1 MQLLELKF
9 SGAKSVGKIA
19 EQLGYEIVSLNLKNA
34 DINTDIL
41 NLDYTLYQPHH
52 FDVVWASPPCTE
64 YSEPKQ
70 PESGTL
76 LYLINEIVMKALGIN
91 EYLKN
96 KPNLFHN
103 GKFSNWISKKLSV
116 YLRNS
121 FQRYWLL

>member
-41 NLDYTLYQPHH
+41 NLDYTLYQPRH
-52 FDVVWASPPCTE
+52 FDVVWASRPCTE
-64 YSEPKQ
+64 YSEPKK
-70 PESGTL
+70 PESATL

-91 EYLKN
+91 EYLKIN
-96 KPNLFHN
+96 QTYFILEN
-103 GKFSNWISKKLSV
+103 
-116 YLRNS
+116 
-121 FQRYWLL
+121 FQTGFLKS

>member
-41 NLDYTLYQPHH
+41 NLDYTLYQPRH
-52 FDVVWASPPCTE
+52 FDVVWASRPCTE
-64 YSEPKQ
+64 DSEPKKT
-70 PESGTL
+70 ESATL

-91 EYLKN
+91 EYLKIN
-96 KPNLFHN
+96 QTYFILEN
-103 GKFSNWISKKLSV
+103 
-116 YLRNS
+116 
-121 FQRYWLL
+121 FQTGFLKS